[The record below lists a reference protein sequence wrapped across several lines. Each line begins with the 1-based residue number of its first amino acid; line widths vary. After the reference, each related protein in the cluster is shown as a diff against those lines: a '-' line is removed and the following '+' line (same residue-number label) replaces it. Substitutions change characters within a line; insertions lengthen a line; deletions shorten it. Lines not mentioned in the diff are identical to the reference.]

1 MPPFKACSEALRLR
15 SAAEMA
21 RSEGDEVV
29 LIRPMPA
36 GRVRPEEEVTERSGR
51 LELGVVLLLLL
62 WSDI

>member
-1 MPPFKACSEALRLR
+1 
-15 SAAEMA
+15 MA

-62 WSDI
+62 LLWSDI